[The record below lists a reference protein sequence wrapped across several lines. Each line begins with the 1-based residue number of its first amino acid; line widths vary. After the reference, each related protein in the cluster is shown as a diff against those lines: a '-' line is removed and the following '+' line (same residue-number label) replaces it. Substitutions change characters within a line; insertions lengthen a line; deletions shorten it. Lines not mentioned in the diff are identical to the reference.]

1 MLLRWPISAMVNK
14 KRSTVNKENL
24 VNKTFYSYIKKT
36 CFHINDICSHI
47 KKICLLYRKPTANS
61 HDILSG

>member
-1 MLLRWPISAMVNK
+1 MSCYYGGPISAMVNK

-24 VNKTFYSYIKKT
+24 ANKTFYSYIKKT

-47 KKICLLYRKPTANS
+47 KKICLLIQKTYGK
-61 HDILSG
+61 